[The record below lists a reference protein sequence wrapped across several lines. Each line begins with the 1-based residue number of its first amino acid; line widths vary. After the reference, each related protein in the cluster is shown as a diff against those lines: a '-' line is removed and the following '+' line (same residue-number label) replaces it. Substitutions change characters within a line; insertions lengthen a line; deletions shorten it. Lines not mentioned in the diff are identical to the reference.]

1 MLTDNEHGWDRIE
14 VENGTG
20 RSAGSRGDEGGR
32 RSSKPLPRAQRGG
45 PGGSRGVASGRGAA
59 WRATELAGGRR
70 PDRSNAGAQE
80 AREPTAH
87 PDSGERATSRRARGP
102 DIQPGSQ
109 AFETGVSHA
118 EGSSDHHRHA
128 RTREQAPEST
138 GLGAGDS
145 SAHGGST
152 GVGGAPDGVPGSGM
166 EGESHR
172 GLTPPVY
179 FLAALIAVAALT
191 LAVSASAFSSPLF
204 QVAGVTLLFAGV
216 WLNVRGAGQFE
227 SAGTPIQP
235 GSRGG
240 VMVTDGV
247 FRFSRNPMYLGMAST
262 LLGAALALDS
272 AVALLVTPLFVWV
285 IDRGFVAKEESI
297 LEDEFGEA
305 YREYRGQVRRW
316 L

>member
-1 MLTDNEHGWDRIE
+1 M
-14 VENGTG
+14 
-20 RSAGSRGDEGGR
+20 
-32 RSSKPLPRAQRGG
+32 
-45 PGGSRGVASGRGAA
+45 
-59 WRATELAGGRR
+59 
-70 PDRSNAGAQE
+70 
-80 AREPTAH
+80 
-87 PDSGERATSRRARGP
+87 
-102 DIQPGSQ
+102 
-109 AFETGVSHA
+109 
-118 EGSSDHHRHA
+118 
-128 RTREQAPEST
+128 
-138 GLGAGDS
+138 
-145 SAHGGST
+145 
-152 GVGGAPDGVPGSGM
+152 
-166 EGESHR
+166 
-172 GLTPPVY
+172 TPPVY

-227 SAGTPIQP
+227 SAGTPIRP

-240 VMVTDGV
+240 ALVTDGV

-272 AVALLVTPLFVWV
+272 AVALLVTPFFVWV